1 MGFTPFLSPGKVY
14 HVSFPKSLLPFTLDP
29 VSVAMLREKHLTALS
44 EVLGRF
50 YSSVFSG
57 FASFFLLSH
66 LIEVSMECGDP
77 ILPLLV

>member
-1 MGFTPFLSPGKVY
+1 MYPFQSNN
-14 HVSFPKSLLPFTLDP
+14 SLLPFTLDP

-50 YSSVFSG
+50 YSSVLSG
-57 FASFFLLSH
+57 LASFSLLSR

-77 ILPLLV
+77 ILPLLFS